1 MYSLTIKNYLHMKS
15 VIIHMPNFY
24 IKICDVYLDSNT
36 INIPEKLIL
45 CKIIYVGES
54 CYVQAY
60 ALPSDS
66 CTPYNRIV

>member
-15 VIIHMPNFY
+15 LIIHMPNFY
-24 IKICDVYLDSNT
+24 NKICDVCLNLST

-54 CYVQAY
+54 CYVQTY
-60 ALPSDS
+60 ALRSDS
-66 CTPYNRIV
+66 CTPYNMIV

>member
-1 MYSLTIKNYLHMKS
+1 
-15 VIIHMPNFY
+15 MPNLY

-66 CTPYNRIV
+66 CTPYNSIV